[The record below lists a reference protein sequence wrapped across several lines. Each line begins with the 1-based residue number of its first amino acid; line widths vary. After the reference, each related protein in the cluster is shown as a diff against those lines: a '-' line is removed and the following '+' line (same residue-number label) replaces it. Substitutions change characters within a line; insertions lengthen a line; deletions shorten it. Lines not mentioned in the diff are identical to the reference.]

1 MSNVKLDIGGR
12 EFSVACAAG
21 EEAHVTMLGQLIDDK
36 LRDMG
41 GAAGQGE
48 SRMLLFAALMLADEN
63 HELRNRDGT
72 PEPNE
77 DPKSAEDQGPALAR
91 LVGGIEDA
99 AGTLEKL
106 AETLEAAARKP

>member
-21 EEAHVTMLGQLIDDK
+21 EEAHVTMLGQRIDDK

-63 HELRNRDGT
+63 HELRDRDGA
-72 PEPNE
+72 
-77 DPKSAEDQGPALAR
+77 PKPAEDHGPALAR
-91 LVGGIEDA
+91 LVGGIEGA
-99 AGTLEKL
+99 AGRLEKL